1 VGVAQRCTHLTS
13 VTGVDDRGIVLLLRL
28 WVPDADGSA
37 TFRIAV
43 GISTV
48 VHHARRQCDDALI
61 GAMESTA

>member
-1 VGVAQRCTHLTS
+1 MRVAQKCTHLTS